1 MASSRPA
8 VDAGTTSALE
18 AGLGSAP
25 QPGRLARLEGL
36 PVVAVVALVAYLA
49 LVPIAF
55 LLAEAFDVGQGLSL
69 EHFRNAYASVG
80 LAAMAGNSLWFAA
93 GASLVAGVTGTALAF
108 VVVRTDLPWRRLVFA
123 GALVPLIVPGVLYTI
138 SWIFL
143 ASGRIGLLRGLL
155 PAGLDVFS
163 LPGMMLVE
171 GLHLSPLVF
180 LLMAAAMRSMDPAL
194 EEAALMSGAGPA
206 TVVRRVTLPLLVP
219 ALYASLLVMA
229 VRALES
235 FEVPALLGIPSG
247 IWVFTSRIW
256 KSLDAFPPALGE
268 AGAYAVSL
276 LVVTSL
282 AMLVYS
288 RLVRPGARH
297 ETVSGRGVRPWRWPL
312 GRWRGLVVGLTAAY
326 LLVAAAVPLA
336 ILLYASL
343 QPFYSPP
350 SLQGLSTLT
359 LDSYAT
365 VLETAT
371 VRAFVNSMVLAVG
384 TATAVMLVM
393 GAAAWFVVRG
403 PRRGRW
409 LVDNLTALPL
419 VIPGLVIG
427 VALLFVYL
435 RVPLPIYGTLWILFL
450 AYFTRFMPYG
460 MRYAVTSMQ
469 QIGREAEEA
478 AHMSGA
484 SWTQTFRRV
493 TLPLLLP
500 GLVAGWIYVV
510 IVSVR
515 ELSSSI
521 ILYSP
526 SSEVLPV
533 RIFVLYEGGQFTD
546 LAALGIVL
554 VVVLVGL
561 ALAAYRLGSRVG
573 VWAE

>member
-55 LLAEAFDVGQGLSL
+55 LLAEAFNVGQGLSL

-297 ETVSGRGVRPWRWPL
+297 ETVSGRGARPWRWPL

-326 LLVAAAVPLA
+326 LLLAAAVPLA

-365 VLETAT
+365 VLEAAT

-469 QIGREAEEA
+469 QIAREAEEA

>member
-206 TVVRRVTLPLLVP
+206 TVVRRVTLPLVVP

-297 ETVSGRGVRPWRWPL
+297 ETVSGRGARPWRWPL

-326 LLVAAAVPLA
+326 LLLAAAVPLA

-365 VLETAT
+365 VLEAAT

>member
-297 ETVSGRGVRPWRWPL
+297 ETVSGRGARPWRWPL

-326 LLVAAAVPLA
+326 LLLAAAVPLA

-469 QIGREAEEA
+469 QIAREAEEA

>member
-1 MASSRPA
+1 M
-8 VDAGTTSALE
+8 
-18 AGLGSAP
+18 
-25 QPGRLARLEGL
+25 
-36 PVVAVVALVAYLA
+36 VAVVALVAYLA

-55 LLAEAFDVGQGLSL
+55 LLAEAFDVGRGLSL
-69 EHFRNAYASVG
+69 EHFRDAYASVG

-93 GASLVAGVTGTALAF
+93 GASLVAGLTGTALAF
-108 VVVRTDLPWRRLVFA
+108 VVVRTDLPCRRLVFA

-138 SWIFL
+138 SWVFL

-206 TVVRRVTLPLLVP
+206 TVVRRVTLPLMAP
-219 ALYASLLVMA
+219 ALYASLLVMT

-235 FEVPALLGIPSG
+235 FEVPTLLGIPGG

-256 KSLDAFPPALGE
+256 KSLDTFPPQLGQ

-288 RLVRPGARH
+288 RLGRAGARH
-297 ETVSGRGVRPWRWPL
+297 ETVSGRGARPWRWPL
-312 GRWRGLVVGLTAAY
+312 GRWRMAVTGLTAVY
-326 LLVAAAVPLA
+326 LLFAAAVPVA
-336 ILLYASL
+336 MLLYASL

-350 SLQGLSTLT
+350 SLKGLSTLT
-359 LDSYAT
+359 LDSYGA
-365 VLETAT
+365 VLKPAT
-371 VRAFVNSMVLAVG
+371 VRAFANSLILAAG
-384 TATAVMLVM
+384 TATAVMVVM
-393 GAAAWFVVRG
+393 GVAAWFVVRG

-409 LVDNLTALPL
+409 LVDNVTALPL
-419 VIPGLVIG
+419 VIPGLVVG

-435 RVPLPIYGTLWILFL
+435 RVPLPIYGTLWILFV

-469 QIGREAEEA
+469 QIGPEAEEA
-478 AHMSGA
+478 AQMSGA
-484 SWTQTFRRV
+484 SWSQTFRRV

-510 IVSVR
+510 IVSMR

-533 RIFVLYEGGQFTD
+533 RIFVLYEGGQFTE
-546 LAALGIVL
+546 LAALGIVM
-554 VVVLVGL
+554 VLVLVAL

>member
-297 ETVSGRGVRPWRWPL
+297 ETVSGRGARPWRWPL

-365 VLETAT
+365 VLEAAT

>member
-55 LLAEAFDVGQGLSL
+55 LLAEAFNVGQGLSL

-180 LLMAAAMRSMDPAL
+180 LLMAAAMRSMDPAF

-297 ETVSGRGVRPWRWPL
+297 ETVSGRGARPWRWPL

-326 LLVAAAVPLA
+326 LLLAAAVPLA

-365 VLETAT
+365 VLEAAT

-469 QIGREAEEA
+469 QIAREAEEA

>member
-297 ETVSGRGVRPWRWPL
+297 ETVSGRGARPWRWPL

-326 LLVAAAVPLA
+326 LLLAAAVPLA

-365 VLETAT
+365 VLEAAT